1 MLAGLEASMDGQT
14 FISDLRKRV
23 VAAVLNGGMSRNEA
37 AKRFG
42 VGISTA
48 INCMK
53 REQETGSIAAIQIGG
68 TDRGR
73 FQASTNG
80 SAGDRVWTSLGG
92 RAGSA
97 RTKGRLPSR
106 FGVCARGEAELQE
119 SVAAGERDRATSRG
133 EGSG

>member
-23 VAAVLNGGMSRNEA
+23 VPAVLNGGMSRNEA

-42 VGISTA
+42 VGIRTA

-53 REQETGSIAAIQIGG
+53 REQESGSIAAIQMGG

-73 FQASTNG
+73 LQASTNG

-97 RTKGRLPSR
+97 RT
-106 FGVCARGEAELQE
+106 
-119 SVAAGERDRATSRG
+119 
-133 EGSG
+133 